1 MPEYLIQ
8 SIGNYYGIDWL
19 ANIAFALYAWIVVT
33 APDKAQWYA
42 VAGAIL
48 NVVLAVMIVSMANA
62 LFSIA
67 FFFLYLRAAV
77 KLKQKSETQIT
88 TNSE

>member
-1 MPEYLIQ
+1 MIETIIQ
-8 SIGNYYGIDWL
+8 SISNYYGIDWL
-19 ANIAFALYAWIVVT
+19 ANMAFALYAWTVAT

-42 VAGAIL
+42 VIGAIL
-48 NVVLAVMIVSMANA
+48 NIVLAVMIVSMANA

-77 KLKQKSETQIT
+77 KLNQKTEVEIA
-88 TNSE
+88 TNPE